1 MRVATLSNAAVAIMA
16 KAPWPGQVKTR
27 LCPPLS
33 SEAAAQLYRAFL
45 LDKIGQVGALQAVP
59 VISYAPAEA
68 KAYFEALVPSH
79 FSLIPQQGRDLG
91 ARLLSTFEQ
100 IFSLGC
106 ELALAID
113 SDTPTL
119 PTAYLEQALDLL
131 ADTRIDVVLGPS
143 EDGGYYLIGLR
154 RPYRELF
161 EDIAWSTS
169 GVLSQ
174 TLQRSRE
181 QQLQVACLEPWYDV
195 DTPDD
200 LNRLRRSLEQPDA
213 GQAQHT
219 RRFLM
224 EQTW

>member
-1 MRVATLSNAAVAIMA
+1 MSNTAVAIMA
-16 KAPWPGQVKTR
+16 KAPWPGQAKTR

-33 SEAAAQLYRAFL
+33 FEAAAQLYRAFL
-45 LDKIGQVGALQAVP
+45 LDKIGQVGGLPAGPA
-59 VISYAPAEA
+59 ISYAPAEA
-68 KAYFEALVPSH
+68 KAVFESLAPSH
-79 FSLIPQQGRDLG
+79 FSLIQQQGRDLG

-100 IFSLGC
+100 LFNLGY

-119 PTAYLEQALDLL
+119 PTAYLERALDLL
-131 ADTRIDVVLGPS
+131 TNTGIDVVLGPS

-161 EDIAWSTS
+161 EGIAWSTS
-169 GVLSQ
+169 HVLSQ
-174 TLQRSRE
+174 TLQRSQE
-181 QQLQVACLEPWYDV
+181 QRLQVACLDPWYDV

-200 LNRLRRSLEQPDA
+200 LHRLRRSLDQINA

-224 EQTW
+224 EQLW

>member
-1 MRVATLSNAAVAIMA
+1 MVTTMPNAAVAIMA

-33 SEAAAQLYRAFL
+33 FEAAAQLYRAFL
-45 LDKIGQVGALQAVP
+45 LDKIGQVGALQVVP

-68 KAYFEALVPSH
+68 KATFEDLAPSH

-100 IFSLGC
+100 VFSLGC
-106 ELALAID
+106 ERALAID

-119 PTAYLEQALDLL
+119 PTAYLERALDLL
-131 ADTRIDVVLGPS
+131 ADTRIDMVLGPS

-154 RPYRELF
+154 QPHRELF
-161 EDIAWSTS
+161 EEISWSTS
-169 GVLSQ
+169 HVFSQ
-174 TLQRSRE
+174 TLQRSQE
-181 QQLQVACLEPWYDV
+181 QQLRVACLEPWYDV

-200 LNRLRRSLEQPDA
+200 LKRLRLSLEQSGA

-219 RRFLM
+219 KQFLM

>member
-1 MRVATLSNAAVAIMA
+1 MSVTTISNAAVAIMA

-33 SEAAAQLYRAFL
+33 PEEAAQLYRAFL
-45 LDKIGQVGALQAVP
+45 LDKIGQIGALQAVP

-68 KAYFEALVPSH
+68 KATFEALAPSH
-79 FSLIPQQGRDLG
+79 FSLILQQGRDLG

-100 IFSLGC
+100 IFSRGC
-106 ELALAID
+106 LRALAID

-119 PTAYLEQALDLL
+119 PTVYLERALDLL

-154 RPYRELF
+154 QPHRELF
-161 EDIAWSTS
+161 EEISWSTS
-169 GVLSQ
+169 HVLSQ
-174 TLQRSRE
+174 TLQRSQE

-200 LNRLRRSLEQPDA
+200 LKRLRLSLEQPRA